1 MPAPGRRA
9 VRVGPV
15 PALVVSAALLA
26 VALVVAPRV
35 SASQGLSWTATSATL
50 HLPRAVLGAMA
61 GIGLAISGV
70 VLQSVLK
77 NPLADPYTLG
87 ISSGAS
93 VGAALVIHTGL
104 VVGTVA
110 VPATFVGALLGALAT
125 ASLVYAIAARRELAA
140 ETLLLAGV
148 AMALFGGALISV
160 LHFLADTI
168 DLFAML
174 RWTMGSLSTAGWSRV
189 RLALGFVAA
198 GSLLCVLLV
207 RRLDVASLDDDSA
220 RGLGVDPVNVRR
232 LAFLGASIT
241 TAGVVAVTGPIGFV
255 GLVVPHAVRAL
266 VGPDPRVVLPCAALC
281 GGALLVACDVL
292 ARTLV
297 YPTELPISVIT
308 HAFGCPAFVWI
319 LIRRR

>member
-1 MPAPGRRA
+1 MTGRP
-9 VRVGPV
+9 VRVGAL
-15 PALVVSAALLA
+15 PALLVSAALL
-26 VALVVAPRV
+26 VAALWLAPHV
-35 SASQGLSWTATSATL
+35 SAAHGFAWTSASARL
-50 HLPRAVLGAMA
+50 HLPRAVLGAVA
-61 GIGLAISGV
+61 GLGLAISGV

-87 ISSGAS
+87 LSSGAS
-93 VGAALVIHTGL
+93 VGAALVIQTGL
-104 VVGTVA
+104 LAGSVA
-110 VPATFVGALLGALAT
+110 LPATFVGALVGALTT
-125 ASLVYAIAARRELAA
+125 AALVYAIASRRELAA

-174 RWTMGSLSTAGWSRV
+174 RWTMGSLSTVGWTRV
-189 RLALGFVAA
+189 RLAIGFVAA
-198 GSLLCVLLV
+198 GALVCLLLV
-207 RRLDVASLDDDSA
+207 RRLDVASLDDESA
-220 RGLGVDPVNVRR
+220 RALGVDPVGVRR

-241 TAGVVAVTGPIGFV
+241 TAGVVAVTGPIGFI
-255 GLVVPHAVRAL
+255 GLVVPHAVRGL
-266 VGPDPRVVLPCAALC
+266 VGPDPRVVLPCAALV

>member
-1 MPAPGRRA
+1 MPRP

-15 PALVVSAALLA
+15 PALLVSAALLV
-26 VALVVAPRV
+26 VALVVAPHF
-35 SASQGLSWTATSATL
+35 SAAHGLSWTSASATL
-50 HLPRAVLGAMA
+50 HLPRAVLGAVA
-61 GIGLAISGV
+61 GIGLAVSGV
-70 VLQSVLK
+70 VLQAVLK

-93 VGAALVIHTGL
+93 VGAALVIQTGL
-104 VVGTVA
+104 LAGSVA
-110 VPATFVGALLGALAT
+110 LPATFLGALLGALAT
-125 ASLVYAIAARRELAA
+125 ATLVYAIASRRELAA

-148 AMALFGGALISV
+148 AMALFGGAVISV

-174 RWTMGSLSTAGWSRV
+174 RWTMGSLSTAGWGRV
-189 RLALGFVAA
+189 RLAVGFVAA
-198 GSLLCVLLV
+198 GGLVCLLLV
-207 RRLDVASLDDDSA
+207 RQLDVASLDDDSA
-220 RGLGVDPVNVRR
+220 RALGVDPVNVRR
-232 LAFLGASIT
+232 LAFLGTSIA

-266 VGPDPRVVLPCAALC
+266 VGPDPRVVLPCSALV
-281 GGALLVACDVL
+281 GGALLVVCDVL